1 MRIYKNQKQK
11 QQVINMSNTSASSA
25 VTTAK
30 SFVFKGTPKQ
40 ISAEVKSK
48 HGIVIHQAEISVLT
62 KFGSARKIGELP
74 KAEKSRGRASC
85 EYEVKLSSE
94 QIKNIKASQDSKQA
108 NKIAKATQKAN
119 NPTGK
124 RGRPAKNAVNAVST
138 SAVAAIAVA

>member
-1 MRIYKNQKQK
+1 
-11 QQVINMSNTSASSA
+11 MSNTSASSA
-25 VTTAK
+25 ATTTK

-40 ISAEVKSK
+40 ISAEAKSK

-94 QIKNIKASQDSKQA
+94 QIKNIKASQDNKQA
-108 NKIAKATQKAN
+108 NKIAKATQKAA

-124 RGRPAKNAVNAVST
+124 RGHPAKNVVAAAPPVST